1 MSITDQTC
9 AKLRVTSAASEILTA
24 AQMRAAEHAAVNG
37 AVGDLYPLMER
48 AGAALADR
56 IAALSAPCAIL
67 FACGP
72 GNNGGDG
79 YVAARILRQL
89 GWPVRVAALAEPA
102 LQTEAARARASYEGA
117 IDDLHGLEMSAF
129 DIVVDGLFGIG
140 LNRAITGRALE
151 AIRAIAAWRA
161 CPQTSGRP
169 PRRIIA
175 IDIPSGLIADDN
187 NRDNR
192 AGSILSADHCVTF
205 FRKKFAHVLLPGNA
219 HCGAVFVEDIGIAD
233 SVLTGMEPQP
243 AREIARSYVESVW
256 PWPVWDTHK
265 YRRGAAMVV
274 CGGPNQTGAARLA
287 ARSALRVG
295 AGLVTLLAP
304 DASIPVIAAHETS
317 VMMARLG
324 APDELAALTRR
335 ARSVLV
341 GPALGLDDLAKGHVL
356 ALCAVAKVRPDLS
369 LILDADALTLLA
381 QELPARIHETLNIR
395 EAASRVVL
403 TPHEG
408 EFNRLFPDLTLA
420 PDAKHELRRSAIT
433 EAARRSG
440 VVIILKGPNSL
451 VAHPDG
457 RLFVNETG
465 SPFLATAGSGDVLA
479 GLVTGL
485 MAQGLLALEAAK
497 LACWLH
503 GFLGERSGPG
513 LIAEDLVA
521 AIKPA
526 LAALAPPAA

>member
-1 MSITDQTC
+1 MFHPDRTNTSPCQ
-9 AKLRVTSAASEILTA
+9 SAAQEILTA
-24 AQMRAAEHAAVNG
+24 AQMRAAEQAAAHG
-37 AVGDLYPLMER
+37 AARDLYRLMER

-89 GWPVRVAALAEPA
+89 GWPVRVAALAEPV
-102 LQTEAARARASYEGA
+102 LQSEAARARAAYAGA
-117 IDDLHGLEMSAF
+117 IDDLTGLDLSTF
-129 DIVVDGLFGIG
+129 DIIVDGLFGIG
-140 LNRAITGRALE
+140 LNRAVTGRAAE
-151 AIRAIAAWRA
+151 AIRALAAWRA
-161 CPQTSGRP
+161 GASPVGNAQRQM
-169 PRRIIA
+169 IA

-187 NRDNR
+187 NRELSTR
-192 AGSILSADHCVTF
+192 LVLSADHCVTF
-205 FRKKFAHVLLPGNA
+205 FRKKFAHVLLPGKA
-219 HCGAVFVEDIGIAD
+219 LCGEIFVADIGIAD
-233 SVLTGMEPQP
+233 NVLAGMEPVP
-243 AREIARSYVESVW
+243 AREITRETVAAIW
-256 PWPVWDTHK
+256 PWPDWDAHK
-265 YRRGAAMVV
+265 YRRGAAMIV
-274 CGGPNQTGAARLA
+274 CGGPGQTGAARLA

-304 DASIPVIAAHETS
+304 EASIPILATHETS

-324 APDELAALTRR
+324 ASTELAALTRR
-335 ARSVLV
+335 ARSVLI
-341 GPALGLDDLAKGHVL
+341 GPALGLDHRARLHL
-356 ALCAVAKVRPDLS
+356 SALCALARARPDLG
-369 LILDADALTLLA
+369 LVLDADALTLLA
-381 QELPARIHETLNIR
+381 QDKGASLHARLNIP
-395 EAASRVVL
+395 EGGARVVL

-408 EFNRLFPDLTLA
+408 EFNRLFPDLALA
-420 PDAKHELRRSAIT
+420 QDGAHAARRQAVL
-433 EAARRSG
+433 EAARQSG
-440 VVIILKGPNSL
+440 AVIILKGPNSL

-485 MAQGLLALEAAK
+485 MAQGLPALDSAS

-503 GFLGERSGPG
+503 GYLGERLGPG
-513 LIAEDLVA
+513 LIAEDLVVE
-521 AIKPA
+521 IKPA